1 MDKTIAL
8 YMRLSDEDDNLA
20 AHEESNSISHQRK
33 LMLDHIQKL
42 PELKDC
48 NIMEFSDDGY
58 SGADFSRP
66 NFVKMMDLVKAGKIQ
81 VIVTKDYS
89 RLGRDYLEVGNYME
103 CIFPVLQVRYI
114 SVNDNYDSANSFG
127 STGGM
132 SVALKNLVNALYCKD
147 ASKKVRAAKAVLAK
161 QGKYIAAFAPFG
173 YQKSEDDKH
182 MLVPDP
188 VTAPVVQLIFELAIK
203 GMKYTEIANYLNN
216 NGYDSIFEYYQKIGV
231 KRCYERDIGEHMW
244 SASTVMEILYNEVY
258 IGSVINNKTVIRL
271 CREIKRT
278 G

>member
-42 PELKDC
+42 PELKGC
-48 NIMEFSDDGY
+48 NILEFADDGY
-58 SGADFSRP
+58 SGADFNRP

-81 VIVTKDYS
+81 IIVTKDYS

-161 QGKYIAAFAPFG
+161 QGKYIASFAPFG
-173 YQKSEDDKH
+173 YKKSEDDKH
-182 MLVPDP
+182 VLAPDP

-203 GMKYTEIANYLNN
+203 GMKYTEIANYLND

-231 KRCYERDIGEHMW
+231 KRCYEKKSMISHYMKLHYCLELFSKIQDHSFLMW
-244 SASTVMEILYNEVY
+244 
-258 IGSVINNKTVIRL
+258 IRQVN
-271 CREIKRT
+271 
-278 G
+278 

>member
-132 SVALKNLVNALYCKD
+132 SVALKNLVNMVIRGLK
-147 ASKKVRAAKAVLAK
+147 
-161 QGKYIAAFAPFG
+161 
-173 YQKSEDDKH
+173 
-182 MLVPDP
+182 
-188 VTAPVVQLIFELAIK
+188 
-203 GMKYTEIANYLNN
+203 
-216 NGYDSIFEYYQKIGV
+216 
-231 KRCYERDIGEHMW
+231 
-244 SASTVMEILYNEVY
+244 
-258 IGSVINNKTVIRL
+258 VINKSSLLMKNLQSCCPKWRHLTWILFVRL
-271 CREIKRT
+271 
-278 G
+278 

>member
-103 CIFPVLQVRYI
+103 TLWTRTQKADRETGC
-114 SVNDNYDSANSFG
+114 SVCRKTNPIHQATAGFRS
-127 STGGM
+127 
-132 SVALKNLVNALYCKD
+132 
-147 ASKKVRAAKAVLAK
+147 
-161 QGKYIAAFAPFG
+161 GKRKTAR
-173 YQKSEDDKH
+173 KS
-182 MLVPDP
+182 
-188 VTAPVVQLIFELAIK
+188 
-203 GMKYTEIANYLNN
+203 G
-216 NGYDSIFEYYQKIGV
+216 
-231 KRCYERDIGEHMW
+231 
-244 SASTVMEILYNEVY
+244 
-258 IGSVINNKTVIRL
+258 
-271 CREIKRT
+271 
-278 G
+278 

>member
-132 SVALKNLVNALYCKD
+132 SVALKNLVNALYCKMHQ
-147 ASKKVRAAKAVLAK
+147 K
-161 QGKYIAAFAPFG
+161 GK
-173 YQKSEDDKH
+173 S
-182 MLVPDP
+182 
-188 VTAPVVQLIFELAIK
+188 
-203 GMKYTEIANYLNN
+203 
-216 NGYDSIFEYYQKIGV
+216 S
-231 KRCYERDIGEHMW
+231 
-244 SASTVMEILYNEVY
+244 
-258 IGSVINNKTVIRL
+258 
-271 CREIKRT
+271 
-278 G
+278 

>member
-1 MDKTIAL
+1 MDKTVVL

-48 NIMEFSDDGY
+48 NIIEFADDGY
-58 SGADFSRP
+58 SGADFNRP
-66 NFVKMMDLVKAGKIQ
+66 DFVKMMELVKAGKIQ

-114 SVNDNYDSANSFG
+114 SVNDSYDSANSFG

-147 ASKKVRAAKAVLAK
+147 ASKKVRAAKAVFAK

-188 VTAPVVQLIFELAIK
+188 VTAPVVRLIFELATK
-203 GMKYTEIANYLNN
+203 GMKYTEIANYLNDN
-216 NGYDSIFEYYQKIGV
+216 
-231 KRCYERDIGEHMW
+231 
-244 SASTVMEILYNEVY
+244 
-258 IGSVINNKTVIRL
+258 
-271 CREIKRT
+271 
-278 G
+278 

>member
-81 VIVTKDYS
+81 ACWIGFKNMQGDMKNYNVVISQRKRRWLCSISWSTAS
-89 RLGRDYLEVGNYME
+89 GTGSQEMYL
-103 CIFPVLQVRYI
+103 L
-114 SVNDNYDSANSFG
+114 
-127 STGGM
+127 
-132 SVALKNLVNALYCKD
+132 
-147 ASKKVRAAKAVLAK
+147 
-161 QGKYIAAFAPFG
+161 
-173 YQKSEDDKH
+173 
-182 MLVPDP
+182 
-188 VTAPVVQLIFELAIK
+188 
-203 GMKYTEIANYLNN
+203 
-216 NGYDSIFEYYQKIGV
+216 
-231 KRCYERDIGEHMW
+231 
-244 SASTVMEILYNEVY
+244 
-258 IGSVINNKTVIRL
+258 
-271 CREIKRT
+271 
-278 G
+278 

>member
-33 LMLDHIQKL
+33 LMIDHIQKL

-89 RLGRDYLEVGNYME
+89 RLYGM
-103 CIFPVLQVRYI
+103 YI
-114 SVNDNYDSANSFG
+114 SG
-127 STGGM
+127 S
-132 SVALKNLVNALYCKD
+132 S
-147 ASKKVRAAKAVLAK
+147 
-161 QGKYIAAFAPFG
+161 GKI
-173 YQKSEDDKH
+173 YQ
-182 MLVPDP
+182 
-188 VTAPVVQLIFELAIK
+188 
-203 GMKYTEIANYLNN
+203 
-216 NGYDSIFEYYQKIGV
+216 
-231 KRCYERDIGEHMW
+231 
-244 SASTVMEILYNEVY
+244 
-258 IGSVINNKTVIRL
+258 
-271 CREIKRT
+271 RE
-278 G
+278 

>member
-42 PELKDC
+42 PELKGC
-48 NIMEFSDDGY
+48 NILEFADDGY
-58 SGADFSRP
+58 SGADFNRP
-66 NFVKMMDLVKAGKIQ
+66 NFVKMMDLVKTGKIHA
-81 VIVTKDYS
+81 IVTKDYS

-132 SVALKNLVNALYCKD
+132 SVALKNLVNALYCKMHQ
-147 ASKKVRAAKAVLAK
+147 K
-161 QGKYIAAFAPFG
+161 GK
-173 YQKSEDDKH
+173 S
-182 MLVPDP
+182 
-188 VTAPVVQLIFELAIK
+188 
-203 GMKYTEIANYLNN
+203 
-216 NGYDSIFEYYQKIGV
+216 S
-231 KRCYERDIGEHMW
+231 
-244 SASTVMEILYNEVY
+244 
-258 IGSVINNKTVIRL
+258 
-271 CREIKRT
+271 
-278 G
+278 

>member
-1 MDKTIAL
+1 MARKSRKNMPVAVAEPTDNLTAKAVLSMDKEAKPYQVGIYA
-8 YMRLSDEDDNLA
+8 RLSFESEANKERDTVDTQIAYIREFINSQDDMVEVEVYA
-20 AHEESNSISHQRK
+20 DISVTGTTFERPEFDR
-33 LMLDHIQKL
+33 MIQ
-42 PELKDC
+42 DIRAGRI
-48 NIMEFSDDGY
+48 NTVIT
-58 SGADFSRP
+58 R
-66 NFVKMMDLVKAGKIQ
+66 DL
-81 VIVTKDYS
+81 S
-89 RLGRDYLEVGNYME
+89 RLGRNYVEAGNYIE

-231 KRCYERDIGEHMW
+231 KRGILV
-244 SASTVMEILYNEVY
+244 STCGVPVQ
-258 IGSVINNKTVIRL
+258 
-271 CREIKRT
+271 
-278 G
+278 